1 MASIVINN
9 DLKVNG
15 NLTFKRS
22 INAERT
28 GFHIEGV
35 ISTHL
40 YFDNITSIDTQR
52 FSLKGVEVL
61 EENFGSDDYNILYI
75 FKAEELEVFGA
86 EDNGV
91 HYLLYGDE
99 MKMIEEEM
107 YKDAHPTLGNIGSQ
121 YKDMYIKDEDTDDES
136 EKEEQEE

>member
-9 DLKVNG
+9 ELKVNG
-15 NLTFKRS
+15 NLTFKRT
-22 INAERT
+22 INENKT
-28 GFHIEGV
+28 GFNIEGV
-35 ISTHL
+35 LSTHL

-61 EENFGSDDYNILYI
+61 EENFGSDDYNILYL
-75 FKAEELEVFGA
+75 FTAEDLESFGA

-91 HYLLYGDE
+91 YYILYGDE
-99 MKMIEEEM
+99 MKMIEDEM

-121 YKDMYIKDEDTDDES
+121 YKDMYVKDDES
-136 EKEEQEE
+136 KDEEQEE